1 MNKDPK
7 KYILRKVRKNTWSG
21 VDRFSDT
28 KEGIAA
34 NIDNQGLPITGLT
47 EDTVITNEKGHKEVV
62 KGTRTLIEEA
72 LGVDPGYLKRGTT
85 IKHSEFWV
93 QYAVELRHT
102 ERKFDTSIP
111 EDWLAVEFLKAQK
124 QVAFGNSNIDAYS
137 EYLLYSPEDAAV
149 VANKSNKGKIE
160 ANKVFASLTIGDKK
174 EVLEMFG
181 IKAESLSVDEIE
193 SKLYDELQEFP
204 AKFLLFVN
212 DPTRKQQA
220 FIRSCLDRGILHLDN
235 GSIMYNATLISYDV
249 PNAAIKL
256 FSEEHATTLEA
267 IKLQISPKTKVD
279 TKTATKE

>member
-1 MNKDPK
+1 MSLNPNPK

-47 EDTVITNEKGHKEVV
+47 EDVMITNEKGHKETV

-85 IKHSEFWV
+85 IKHSDFWV
-93 QYAVELRHT
+93 QYAVELMHSEKR
-102 ERKFDTSIP
+102 FDTSIP

-124 QVAFGNSNIDAYS
+124 QVAFGNANITAYS

-149 VANKSNKGKIE
+149 AANKSNKGKRE
-160 ANKVFASLTIGDKK
+160 ANKVFETLTLNDRK

-181 IKAESLSVDEIE
+181 TRAESLSADEVE
-193 SKLYDELQEFP
+193 SKLYDTMEEFP
-204 AKFLLFVN
+204 EKFLMFVN

-220 FIRSCLDRGILHLDN
+220 FVRSCLDRGVLQVNN
-235 GSIMYNATLISYDV
+235 GNIMYNDTLISYNV
-249 PNAAIKL
+249 QNAALKL
-256 FSEEHATTLEA
+256 FSEEHATTLAA
-267 IKLQISPKTKVD
+267 IKLQINPAKSKPESK
-279 TKTATKE
+279 